1 MKELSIEEKAKAYDE
16 AIKRAKDSFNYPDY
30 PGFIRADVVF
40 PELKDNDDNIRK
52 EIINYFKCQNREE
65 PSRKDIHNKWI
76 AWLEKQGNKSVNIDI
91 ESMVSSYKQRV
102 LSQSNG
108 VRNNPLINMCLS
120 AFRRGIEN
128 TLDKLHL
135 KQCEQKSSMEGTFVN
150 VDEVRE
156 DFMQEVYRVLDADT
170 TNDRANQI
178 IDAFDNLPTI
188 AIQKPTNSSKD
199 DGFDSGHAFDINQKW

>member
-1 MKELSIEEKAKAYDE
+1 MTIEEKARAYDE

-108 VRNNPLINMCLS
+108 VRNNPLINMCLT

-135 KQCEQKSSMEGTFVN
+135 KQCEQKPANKVKPKFDVGDTIMDKEFYESGRETIKAIKDGQYIFISGSSINIDEQDSWKLELTSDMPFVFN
-150 VDEVRE
+150 
-156 DFMQEVYRVLDADT
+156 
-170 TNDRANQI
+170 
-178 IDAFDNLPTI
+178 
-188 AIQKPTNSSKD
+188 K
-199 DGFDSGHAFDINQKW
+199 